1 MGASAAHSI
10 TAALGGRWNGQA
22 GIARCPA
29 HDDHSPSLS
38 IRDGDE
44 AGRVLLTCFAGCDR
58 RDVLLEL
65 KRQGLLGDD
74 HHRFHA
80 RAGAAP
86 RRTSTPTPLSDR
98 RSKLDYLL
106 SKLRPIEGTLVETYL
121 RSRDLELP
129 PGGHHLRFL
138 RAKPP
143 RFTWPC
149 MVGIITDFADASRIL
164 SLHFT
169 RLRSDGLGK
178 APLPKS
184 EQRSYLAGFAKQG
197 GVIRLCDDADVTRRI
212 GVAEGIET
220 SLSVTT
226 AFCRDEGRF
235 EPVWAALDA
244 GNLGGLPH
252 VPGIETLVIYADR
265 GPAGEQN
272 ADKLAQRWLGAECE
286 VFISI
291 APVDDWN
298 PAAVPS

>member
-74 HHRFHA
+74 CYRFHP

-86 RRTSTPTPLSDR
+86 RRTSTPTLLSDR

-121 RSRDLELP
+121 RSRDLDLP
-129 PGGHHLRFL
+129 PDGHHLRFL
-138 RAKPP
+138 PARPP
-143 RFTWPC
+143 RFIWPC
-149 MVGIITDFADASRIL
+149 MVGIITDFADASCIM

-169 RLRSDGLGK
+169 RLRRDGVGK
-178 APLPKS
+178 APLPRH
-184 EQRSYLAGFAKQG
+184 EQRSCLGGFRIKG
-197 GVIRLCDDADVTRRI
+197 GVLRLCHDAAVIRRI
-212 GVAEGIET
+212 GVGEGIET
-220 SLSVTT
+220 CLAVTT
-226 AFCRDEGRF
+226 AFRRDEGRH
-235 EPVWAALDA
+235 EPVWAALNA
-244 GNLGGLPH
+244 GNLGELK
-252 VPGIETLVIYADR
+252 VVNGIKTIVVYADHGR
-265 GPAGEQN
+265 AGETG
-272 ADKLAQRWLGAECE
+272 ADKLAQRWLDAGRE
-286 VFISI
+286 VEIAV
-291 APVDDWN
+291 APVDDFN
-298 PAAVPS
+298 PPVAS